1 VSEQVNDLRQKL
13 RGALWWLGPLA
24 FVAVAIVLEAQFG
37 RGMNPQPPAETPIE
51 PKPVVTALLPEYAI
65 DGGVAARTDTVQR
78 TLFNPTRRPAPT
90 LAADKGVSLM
100 QRGQFTLAGTL
111 IVDGNNTAYL
121 KEATSGKQ
129 RRVRQGEQ
137 VNGMTVAEV
146 KADRVRLTLGDEAEE
161 ITLKV
166 ATNPR
171 QTPAAV
177 AAVAPN
183 GTPMPVPMPAGTVPP
198 VAGARPANES
208 EDLARRRAAARAAA
222 AGQPAP
228 AAANTAPTAAA
239 PTAAGTTGAV
249 VAPDPAWAETAKAYQ
264 ERAPLGS
271 RRQK

>member
-1 VSEQVNDLRQKL
+1 MSAQANDRAQ
-13 RGALWWLGPLA
+13 RIRHALWWLAPLA
-24 FVAVAIVLEAQFG
+24 LIAVAIVLETQLG

-65 DGGVAARTDTVQR
+65 DGGVAAHTETVQR

-90 LAADKGVSLM
+90 LAADKGAGRM

-121 KEATSGKQ
+121 KEASSGKQ
-129 RRVRQGEQ
+129 RRVKQGEQ

-146 KADRVRLTLGDEAEE
+146 RPDRVRLTLGDEAEE

-177 AAVAPN
+177 ASRMTPAGA
-183 GTPMPVPMPAGTVPP
+183 PMPVPMPSAAVPTA
-198 VAGARPANES
+198 AGAPVNES
-208 EDLARRRAAARAAA
+208 VELARRRAAARAAA
-222 AGQPAP
+222 AGQAAAAPSVLAPTVAAP
-228 AAANTAPTAAA
+228 AAA
-239 PTAAGTTGAV
+239 
-249 VAPDPAWAETAKAYQ
+249 APDPGWAAVGKALQ
-264 ERAPLGS
+264 EQTPVGG
-271 RRQK
+271 RRKPK